1 MPEERFTV
9 GVVAVRRKLRSAWAS
24 HAWAP
29 HAVLPAAPAAAPWTL
44 LAREGDDETWYAGP
58 ADLVFH
64 SGETAHY
71 RDNLA
76 SERPSLWVALR
87 PTAGEEHEIAGVTA
101 DPYEGEAFAESP
113 DLLVEPVPMPPEF
126 AERLAAF
133 FAAHHVERAFFKR
146 KRDRAGEGGPR
157 GPRPVDAGEGEP

>member
-9 GVVAVRRKLRSAWAS
+9 GVVAIRRKLRSAWQS

-29 HAVLPAAPAAAPWTL
+29 HAVLPAVPAAAPWTL
-44 LAREGDDETWYAGP
+44 LSRDGEDETWYAGE
-58 ADLVFH
+58 AEVLLH

-87 PTAGEEHEIAGVTA
+87 PAGEDRHEIAGVTA
-101 DPYEGEAFAESP
+101 DPYEGEAFAESA
-113 DLLVEPVPMPPEF
+113 DLLVEPVPMPPII

-146 KRDRAGEGGPR
+146 KRDRAGSGGR
-157 GPRPVDAGEGEP
+157 GGEGEP